1 MTNAYKT
8 AQDLG
13 FTGTPEEIVAQ
24 LVASGLTARPIQLDD
39 LMAYLNIPLGML
51 RRLPRA
57 DSDGSKWSG
66 SLFNLL
72 LWVNENGTQQQK
84 DGLNSFFSHITND
97 RNRTFDTTKPE
108 FAAQFWQVAQMFGG
122 TAPQFPSAE
131 DFAAVAALG
140 GGWLFADLTVQK
152 YNADKVSYELQQAAQ
167 SALAALQT
175 RRQKWDQVSA
185 EWRSK
190 IETGQVGDVVVISR
204 ADLAQI
210 VDDVTNLAEL
220 ILGDRGTGNETV
232 DDFIPDSVKS
242 LRSTLEAL

>member
-1 MTNAYKT
+1 MNAYQT
-8 AQDLG
+8 AQNLG
-13 FTGTPEEIVAQ
+13 LTGTPQQIVAQ

-72 LWVNENGTQQQK
+72 LWVNENGTQHQK

-122 TAPQFPSAE
+122 TAPQFPSVS
-131 DFAAVAALG
+131 DFAAVADLG
-140 GGWLFADLTVQK
+140 GGWLFADLTVEQ
-152 YNADKVSYELQQAAQ
+152 YAAHEAEVDSAATQSAITARITNAAALASERISHTDTAEQAA
-167 SALAALQT
+167 A
-175 RRQKWDQVSA
+175 KW
-185 EWRSK
+185 
-190 IETGQVGDVVVISR
+190 
-204 ADLAQI
+204 AQAW
-210 VDDVTNLAEL
+210 V
-220 ILGDRGTGNETV
+220 
-232 DDFIPDSVKS
+232 
-242 LRSTLEAL
+242 EAV